1 MDTCTV
7 EVGLLKK
14 HPCGANGVT
23 KCANCEQPLCAK
35 HAASQMS
42 GGKKIFLCPECN
54 RAWKESEKLGE
65 IPSTPAAAPVA
76 APPAP
81 GSKKPPEA
89 PKPAAAAPKPAP
101 KPAEKKSEPAA
112 EHSGA
117 LEFTPGK
124 PQAEAKPAPAPKP
137 PPKKPEPPAAGKK
150 SELSLEDSGPLEF
163 DPPKKPDDKK

>member
-14 HPCGANGVT
+14 HPCGANAVT
-23 KCANCEQPLCAK
+23 KCANCEQPLCTK
-35 HAASQMS
+35 HGAPRMS

-81 GSKKPPEA
+81 GSKKPAEA
-89 PKPAAAAPKPAP
+89 PKPAAAAAKPAA
-101 KPAEKKSEPAA
+101 KPAEKKPEPAE

-124 PQAEAKPAPAPKP
+124 PQAESKPAPTPSAA
-137 PPKKPEPPAAGKK
+137 PKKPEPPAPGKK
-150 SELSLEDSGPLEF
+150 SELTLEDSQ
-163 DPPKKPDDKK
+163 PPEEKK

>member
-14 HPCGANGVT
+14 HPCGANAVT
-23 KCANCEQPLCAK
+23 KCANCEQPLCTK
-35 HAASQMS
+35 HGAPRMS

-76 APPAP
+76 TPPAP
-81 GSKKPPEA
+81 GSKKPAEA
-89 PKPAAAAPKPAP
+89 PKPAAAAPKPAAAAKP
-101 KPAEKKSEPAA
+101 AAAKPAEKKPEPPE

-117 LEFTPGK
+117 LEFTPS
-124 PQAEAKPAPAPKP
+124 KPAETKPTPPPAPKP
-137 PPKKPEPPAAGKK
+137 AAKKPEPPKAG
-150 SELSLEDSGPLEF
+150 ELSLEDSA
-163 DPPKKPDDKK
+163 PPEDKK

>member
-14 HPCGANGVT
+14 HPCGANAVT
-23 KCANCEQPLCAK
+23 KCANCEQPLCTK
-35 HAASQMS
+35 HGAPRMS

-76 APPAP
+76 TPPAP
-81 GSKKPPEA
+81 GSKKPAEA
-89 PKPAAAAPKPAP
+89 PKPAAAAPKPAAAAKP
-101 KPAEKKSEPAA
+101 AAAKPAEKKPEPPE

-117 LEFTPGK
+117 LEFTPSK
-124 PQAEAKPAPAPKP
+124 PAETKPTPPPAPAPKP
-137 PPKKPEPPAAGKK
+137 AAKKPEPPKAG
-150 SELSLEDSGPLEF
+150 ELSLEDSA
-163 DPPKKPDDKK
+163 PPEDKK

>member
-14 HPCGANGVT
+14 HPCGANAVA
-23 KCANCEQPLCAK
+23 KCGNCEQPLCTK
-35 HAASQMS
+35 HATGRMS

-76 APPAP
+76 QPPAP
-81 GSKKPPEA
+81 GAKKPEP
-89 PKPAAAAPKPAP
+89 PKPAAKPAAKPAP
-101 KPAEKKSEPAA
+101 AAAKPAE

-117 LEFTPGK
+117 LEFSPGK
-124 PQAEAKPAPAPKP
+124 PAEAKPAPPPAPKP
-137 PPKKPEPPAAGKK
+137 EAKKPEPPK
-150 SELSLEDSGPLEF
+150 SGGLELSLEDSA
-163 DPPKKPDDKK
+163 PPPDDKK

>member
-14 HPCGANGVT
+14 HPCGATAVA
-23 KCANCEQPLCAK
+23 KCGNCEQPLCTK
-35 HAASQMS
+35 HAAGRMS

-76 APPAP
+76 PAPAP
-81 GSKKPPEA
+81 GSKKPAEA
-89 PKPAAAAPKPAP
+89 PKPAAAAPKPPAGA
-101 KPAEKKSEPAA
+101 KPAEKKPEPAE

-117 LEFTPGK
+117 LEFSPGK
-124 PQAEAKPAPAPKP
+124 PAGPKPAPPPAPAPEV
-137 PPKKPEPPAAGKK
+137 KKPEPPKTGKT
-150 SELSLEDSGPLEF
+150 ELSLEDSAP
-163 DPPKKPDDKK
+163 PDDKK